1 MTDKPATG
9 PQHADPQFDYSS
21 GAAELRGEVYRPP
34 EYLEYLEKATAALR
48 AVRLIVYAGMT
59 SFVILAIYGF
69 LLVYRLTTDVHA
81 VVGQAE
87 MMTQQMQA
95 MTRSM
100 ANLNQSITEMTGSV
114 ETMSGAAE
122 HMTGDMTAMTGSVTQ
137 MQGSVTRMSA
147 DVTRI
152 SESVTLMQ
160 HSARN
165 LDQSVGPI
173 MGAANSFLPFGW
185 PRGYGA
191 PPPYAR

>member
-1 MTDKPATG
+1 MTDETAKNAQPAS
-9 PQHADPQFDYSS
+9 PQFDYSS

-34 EYLEYLEKATAALR
+34 EYLEYLEKATSALR

-69 LLVYRLTTDVHA
+69 ILVYRLTTDVHA

-87 MMTQQMQA
+87 KMTQQMQA

-100 ANLNQSITEMTGSV
+100 ANLNQSVTHMSGDV
-114 ETMSGAAE
+114 ETMSGATA
-122 HMTGDMTAMTGSVTQ
+122 HMTGDMTAMTGSVLE
-137 MQGSVTRMSA
+137 MRGAVVRMSA

-152 SESVTLMQ
+152 SEAVTLMQ

-165 LDQSVGPI
+165 IDQSVGPL
-173 MGAANSFLPFGW
+173 MGAANSFMPFGW
-185 PRGYGA
+185 PGGYAG